1 MKFFQYGGAC
11 SGPIAHPSGR
21 ACIYRYE
28 EKYAKN
34 EYLITIFKGMQNVS
48 LSQLYGHG
56 YSVTYITHE
65 NMDCF
70 KHCDS
75 FWAVN

>member
-1 MKFFQYGGAC
+1 MGGGHAVVPLRTLPV
-11 SGPIAHPSGR
+11 GPVYTGMR
-21 ACIYRYE
+21 
-28 EKYAKN
+28 KNNAKN